1 MTTLHESKCSTGRQP
16 CSQGLANVAVRR
28 SFALRALQWP
38 SATLA
43 FMRLPGPLAVCILL
57 LCAPFGAALGQ
68 QPTAADVAARIAAQN
83 ELFEE
88 QYQTDL
94 KLSPQMAT
102 AYGDY
107 RYNDQLDDDSLAG
120 NVRQHSAD
128 EAYLARLKAISTAGF
143 PDQIGRAH
151 V

>member
-1 MTTLHESKCSTGRQP
+1 MRLH
-16 CSQGLANVAVRR
+16 
-28 SFALRALQWP
+28 WP

-43 FMRLPGPLAVCILL
+43 FMRLSGALAVCVLL
-57 LCAPFGAALGQ
+57 LCAPLRAALGQ
-68 QPTAADVAARIAAQN
+68 PPAAADVAVRIAAQN

-88 QYQTDL
+88 QYQTGL

-107 RYNDQLDDDSLAG
+107 RYNDQLGDDSLAG

-128 EAYLARLKAISTAGF
+128 EAYLARLQAISTARF
-143 PDQIGRAH
+143 PDRLGERR
-151 V
+151 VGEESGS